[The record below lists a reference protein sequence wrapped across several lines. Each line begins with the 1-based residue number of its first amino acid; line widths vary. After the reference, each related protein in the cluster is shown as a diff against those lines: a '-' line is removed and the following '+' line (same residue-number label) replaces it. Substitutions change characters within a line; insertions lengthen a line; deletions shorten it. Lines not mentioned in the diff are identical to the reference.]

1 MYILFH
7 FAAVCQHRI
16 NNVVMN
22 SSLIVMQNPSQS
34 MEDCCATGL
43 LKSDATALTGY
54 VLTMNNHDDDNDDI
68 NAL

>member
-1 MYILFH
+1 
-7 FAAVCQHRI
+7 
-16 NNVVMN
+16 MN

-34 MEDCCATGL
+34 IEDCCATGL